1 MKKEIAYFMR
11 RLYRQKLTTTSGGN
25 ISVRK
30 DKSVFI
36 TPSAIDKGEMLAEQ
50 VGELDLEGNIIESK
64 HKLSIET
71 AMHLA
76 IYKARPDV
84 SAIVHAHPP
93 YGTAYASSNKTLNS
107 KLTSEGRLVL
117 GNIAFAKYALMGTQD
132 LADLVANEAK
142 NSNVILMENLSD
154 YIRENV
160 SNYGFPVSLK
170 EAVKNFEREH
180 IINVIKNNNYNK
192 EETAKALVIGL
203 SSLYRKMEE
212 LNIPTKFSEN
222 DF

>member
-25 ISVRK
+25 ISARK
-30 DKSVFI
+30 AKSVFI

-50 VGELDLEGNIIESK
+50 VGELDLNGNIIESK

-142 NSNVILMENLSD
+142 NSNVILMENHGVIALGETLLEAFDKLEVLEFTAKMNFITETLNMRKPLSD
-154 YIRENV
+154 KQA
-160 SNYGFPVSLK
+160 K
-170 EAVKNFEREH
+170 EIDNM
-180 IINVIKNNNYNK
+180 NQ
-192 EETAKALVIGL
+192 
-203 SSLYRKMEE
+203 
-212 LNIPTKFSEN
+212 
-222 DF
+222 

>member
-25 ISVRK
+25 ISAK
-30 DKSVFI
+30 KGKSIFI
-36 TPSAIDKGEMLAEQ
+36 TPSAIDKGEMLTEQ
-50 VGELDLEGNIIESK
+50 VGELDLDGNVIESK

-93 YGTAYASSNKTLNS
+93 YGTAYASSSKTFDS

-117 GNIAFAKYALMGTQD
+117 GEIAFAKYALMGTQG
-132 LADLVANEAK
+132 LADIVAKQAK
-142 NSNVILMENLSD
+142 NSNIILMENHGIIALGETLLEAFDKLEVLEFTAKMNFITETLNMRKPLSD
-154 YIRENV
+154 KQA
-160 SNYGFPVSLK
+160 K
-170 EAVKNFEREH
+170 EIDNM
-180 IINVIKNNNYNK
+180 NQ
-192 EETAKALVIGL
+192 
-203 SSLYRKMEE
+203 
-212 LNIPTKFSEN
+212 
-222 DF
+222 

>member
-107 KLTSEGRLVL
+107 KLTSEGSLVL

-142 NSNVILMENLSD
+142 NSNAILMENHGVIALGETLLEAFDKLEVLEFTAKMNFITETLNMRKPLSD
-154 YIRENV
+154 KQA
-160 SNYGFPVSLK
+160 K
-170 EAVKNFEREH
+170 EIDN
-180 IINVIKNNNYNK
+180 
-192 EETAKALVIGL
+192 
-203 SSLYRKMEE
+203 M
-212 LNIPTKFSEN
+212 N
-222 DF
+222 D